1 VQTDN
6 IYANIIPN
14 IENYI
19 PLSALQYAI
28 LLQRENYNI
37 KKSTIMTKKV
47 KETIVKAYVGI
58 ESGVVNG
65 YKKVESGVVGAYK
78 KIESSAVNFGNSLVE
93 EYDKQQKKK

>member
-1 VQTDN
+1 MQIDN

-19 PLSALQYAI
+19 PLSALQNTI
-28 LLQRENYNI
+28 LLQREKYNI
-37 KKSTIMTKKV
+37 KKSTIMIKKV

-78 KIESSAVNFGNSLVE
+78 KIESSAVNLGNSLVE

>member
-1 VQTDN
+1 
-6 IYANIIPN
+6 
-14 IENYI
+14 
-19 PLSALQYAI
+19 
-28 LLQRENYNI
+28 
-37 KKSTIMTKKV
+37 MTKKV
-47 KETIVKAYVGI
+47 KETIVKTYVGI

>member
-1 VQTDN
+1 MQTDN

-28 LLQRENYNI
+28 LLQREKYNI
-37 KKSTIMTKKV
+37 KKSKIMTKKV

-65 YKKVESGVVGAYK
+65 YKRVESGVVGAYK

>member
-1 VQTDN
+1 VQIDN
-6 IYANIIPN
+6 IYANIIP
-14 IENYI
+14 IIGHYI
-19 PLSALQYAI
+19 PLSAIQYAI
-28 LLQRENYNI
+28 LLQREKYNI

-65 YKKVESGVVGAYK
+65 YKRVESGVVGAYK
-78 KIESSAVNFGNSLVE
+78 KIESSAVNLGNSLVE

>member
-1 VQTDN
+1 MQTDN
-6 IYANIIPN
+6 IDASIIPIIGHYN
-14 IENYI
+14 H
-19 PLSALQYAI
+19 LSAIQYAI
-28 LLQRENYNI
+28 LLQREKYNI

-93 EYDKQQKKK
+93 EYDKQRKK